1 MAYIHGQTCSL
12 SFGTESWEGH
22 VTRIRSKQTLDESQV
37 KVMGQAFAN
46 TVTGAYHTIFT
57 VDVAFDNA
65 AIIAEWEVGASEPA
79 DFFVGPAASLD
90 KLALT
95 SGVVVDMELTADV
108 EGHVIGTIVI
118 AGNSA
123 LTYTVV

>member
-46 TVTGAYHTIFT
+46 TVTGAYHTVFT
-57 VDVAFDNA
+57 VDVAFDD
-65 AIIAEWEVGASEPA
+65 GASIADWEAGTVAAA
-79 DFFVGPAASLD
+79 DFFIGPTASLD
-90 KLALT
+90 KLAL
-95 SGVVVDMELTADV
+95 SSAIVVDMELTADV
-108 EGHVIGTIVI
+108 EGHVVGTII
-118 AGNSA
+118 LAGNSA
-123 LTYTVV
+123 LTYTVA

>member
-22 VTRIRSKQTLDESQV
+22 VTKIRSKQTLDESQV

-57 VDVAFDNA
+57 VDVAFDDA
-65 AIIAEWEVGASEPA
+65 ALIGEWEAGTVAAA
-79 DFFVGPAASLD
+79 DFFIGPAASLD
-90 KLALT
+90 KLALA
-95 SGVVVDMELTADV
+95 SAVVVDMELTGDV
-108 EGHVIGTIVI
+108 EGHVVGTII
-118 AGNSA
+118 LAGNSA
-123 LTYTVV
+123 LTYTVA

>member
-1 MAYIHGQTCSL
+1 MAYVHGQSCSL

-22 VTRIRSKQTLDESQV
+22 TTRVRSKQTLDESQV

-57 VDVAFDNA
+57 VDVAFDDA
-65 AIIAEWEVGASEPA
+65 ALISEWLVGTDDAPEFTLATP
-79 DFFVGPAASLD
+79 D
-90 KLALT
+90 KLAMT
-95 SGVVVDMELTADV
+95 SGIVVDMELTADV

-123 LTYTVV
+123 LAFTVV

>member
-12 SFGTESWEGH
+12 SFGSESWEGH
-22 VTRIRSKQTLDESQV
+22 VTKIRSKQTLDESQV

-57 VDVAFDNA
+57 VDVAFDD
-65 AIIAEWEVGASEPA
+65 GASIGDWEDGTVAAA
-79 DFFVGPAASLD
+79 DFFIGPTASLD
-90 KLALT
+90 KLAL
-95 SGVVVDMELTADV
+95 SSAIVVDMELTADV
-108 EGHVIGTIVI
+108 EGHVVGTIVL

-123 LTYTVV
+123 LTYTVA